1 MSKPSPASRT
11 PPLEGDPAVIKEEES
26 LAARGPGTCSLC
38 GAWAR
43 PHGALTLRVIDGA
56 FLSPQGRQQWVH
68 RDGWA
73 GAVQTVGA
81 HSTPVFPGNL
91 FPVSLVLLGHKTS
104 SLRTGKYCPG
114 KASPR
119 DDFAHLQ
126 SSLSHWGALA
136 TTRAA
141 VPGTRLGPWCWDCS
155 GRAET
160 EASRSHSQ
168 NLVQNK
174 STPTP
179 HATSGL
185 SPGVSA

>member
-1 MSKPSPASRT
+1 MEKAVSKEHLLRDVSKH
-11 PPLEGDPAVIKEEES
+11 PPLPLLFPPHWKVTLLSSKRRRAWQ
-26 LAARGPGTCSLC
+26 PGTCSLC
-38 GAWAR
+38 SAWAR
-43 PHGALTLRVIDGA
+43 PHGALSPRVIDGA

-104 SLRTGKYCPG
+104 SLRSGRDCPG

-126 SSLSHWGALA
+126 SSLSYWGALA

-141 VPGTRLGPWCWDCS
+141 IPGTRLGC
-155 GRAET
+155 
-160 EASRSHSQ
+160 
-168 NLVQNK
+168 LVLGPQW
-174 STPTP
+174 
-179 HATSGL
+179 
-185 SPGVSA
+185 